1 MGGLPGQSAGRGRGI
16 GRLCSLPLPAPL
28 PVFIVFDCPNRP
40 NCPTPYSHKGSRVV
54 QSWDSRFCK
63 LSQLSQRERWP
74 KCGQMTAKLGPCP
87 AGTSPEF
94 IRFWCSWCS
103 SCSRLTATRV
113 YGRTTVKKA
122 SCSFVF
128 PCSLRPR
135 LKPPPLPE
143 GGAKD
148 FSLAR
153 HGRACLCHPAG

>member
-1 MGGLPGQSAGRGRGI
+1 MGGLPGQPAGRGRGI

-28 PVFIVFDCPNRP
+28 PALIVSDCPDCP
-40 NCPTPYSHKGSRVV
+40 KCPTPYSHKGSRVV

-63 LSQLSQRERWP
+63 LSQREKWP
-74 KCGQMTAKLGPCP
+74 NCGQMTAKLGPYP

-113 YGRTTVKKA
+113 CGRNTVKKA
-122 SCSFVF
+122 SCSRV
-128 PCSLRPR
+128 PWPR

-153 HGRACLCHPAG
+153 HGRSCLCHPAG